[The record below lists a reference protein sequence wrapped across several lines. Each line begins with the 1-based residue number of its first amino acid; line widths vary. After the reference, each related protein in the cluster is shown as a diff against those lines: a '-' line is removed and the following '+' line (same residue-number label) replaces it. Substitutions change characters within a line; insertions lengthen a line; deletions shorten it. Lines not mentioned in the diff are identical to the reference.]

1 MNDQVCRINKLEAA
15 LDWAADDIILIL
27 NAVKDGIRFGEG
39 DELVKDL
46 EELSSLIEKLLKE

>member
-1 MNDQVCRINKLEAA
+1 MNDHVCRINKLEAA

-46 EELSSLIEKLLKE
+46 EELSSLIEELLKE